1 MWSEDTAAGLGG
13 AAGFLQ
19 EVQLRLRLRQWRS
32 NGPEDKT
39 AKARPGGGTSTA
51 VRRQA
56 RWGAPCTGAGCT
68 QPLPRPCHRP
78 SLQDVPAPCPG
89 QILGAHKQEHLYTG
103 GQA

>member
-1 MWSEDTAAGLGG
+1 MWSEDTAAVLGG

-32 NGPEDKT
+32 NGPADKT

-56 RWGAPCTGAGCT
+56 RWGRHVQEQGASPSPVPATISPCRMS
-68 QPLPRPCHRP
+68 LPRALAR
-78 SLQDVPAPCPG
+78 S
-89 QILGAHKQEHLYTG
+89 
-103 GQA
+103 